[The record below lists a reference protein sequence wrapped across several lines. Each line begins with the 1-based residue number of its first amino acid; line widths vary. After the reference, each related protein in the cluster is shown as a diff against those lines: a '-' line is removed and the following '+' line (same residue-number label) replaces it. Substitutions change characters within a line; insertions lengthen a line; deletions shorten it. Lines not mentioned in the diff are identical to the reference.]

1 MTIIAN
7 LQVCSII
14 VALILQIAMRMLSA
28 FYYLTFVCSSKLCL
42 ALSNALSVC
51 RNVHAKQN
59 WPLKLVVRKKTTRL
73 FAFFRAYVSR
83 A

>member
-7 LQVCSII
+7 LQVCTII

-28 FYYLTFVCSSKLCL
+28 FYFLTFVCSGKLCL

-51 RNVHAKQN
+51 RTCMQN
-59 WPLKLVVRKKTTRL
+59 KIGLLNWL
-73 FAFFRAYVSR
+73 
-83 A
+83 